1 MPQNA
6 IRIAFLGPQGIL
18 DSANLDQVAPGALPF
33 SASMLEGVGRPIW
46 ECFGAPLGAT
56 FGAHLG
62 RLWGQLGAILGP
74 CGAHLGPHW
83 AHLGGQLL
91 SFRAFVDHSE
101 KMLVLMMMMM
111 MVMMILVMMVMVM
124 RVV

>member
-18 DSANLDQVAPGALPF
+18 DSAKLGQVALGALPF

-56 FGAHLG
+56 FGAHFG
-62 RLWGQLGAILGP
+62 RLWGQLGRLWGQVGAIFKPFKRLKT
-74 CGAHLGPHW
+74 
-83 AHLGGQLL
+83 QL
-91 SFRAFVDHSE
+91 RTC
-101 KMLVLMMMMM
+101 
-111 MVMMILVMMVMVM
+111 
-124 RVV
+124 